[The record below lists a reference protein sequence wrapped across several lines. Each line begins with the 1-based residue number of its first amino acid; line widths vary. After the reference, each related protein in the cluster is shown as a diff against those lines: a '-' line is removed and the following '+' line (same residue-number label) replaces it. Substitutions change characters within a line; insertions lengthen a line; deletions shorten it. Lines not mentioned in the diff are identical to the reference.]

1 MCYICSPTRLFNFFN
16 GYRNYLGF
24 LLLEFILFY
33 FSKYVTF
40 FSFPPGSSLILFYCL
55 SCDSDIVDLQ
65 RCACFSC
72 TTPWIGYCKHIYPL
86 SWTSLPPS
94 PPPRPGHHR
103 AAGSAGCAVWQLP
116 ASCLFYTRSCIYFSV
131 TLSSASHSVH
141 KSILYVGI
149 SIPALKI
156 ASSAPL
162 FSGSHNVLIYDYLF
176 FFFLTM

>member
-1 MCYICSPTRLFNFFN
+1 MGACVCYICSPTRLFNFFN

-94 PPPRPGHHR
+94 PPPAQVITEQR
-103 AAGSAGCAVWQLP
+103 AQLAVLCGSFPLAVYFTHGRVYILVLLSQVLP
-116 ASCLFYTRSCIYFSV
+116 
-131 TLSSASHSVH
+131 TLSTSPFSMSAS
-141 KSILYVGI
+141 
-149 SIPALKI
+149 
-156 ASSAPL
+156 L
-162 FSGSHNVLIYDYLF
+162 FLPWK
-176 FFFLTM
+176 